1 MEVAMKLYFPLL
13 LLFLLTACKS
23 TEPSEPK
30 ITSLTSLLNHPLFEL
45 QPVPTEQAI
54 FKLPAS
60 ETDAFLA
67 YVDSQRQNDLSDD
80 IIVYNYIERSLRN
93 FSYHGDTLTAQ
104 QTIELAHGNCISLAI
119 LTQAYANLIDLETGF
134 QEMTSEPVFAKEG
147 NLVFIANHFRTKL
160 YRPFIE
166 ETGKITAIKPG
177 VLVDYFPSRG
187 SFYVG
192 SANYDDLIAKYY
204 SNLAAEALLDNDYNQ
219 VYSLLIKAN
228 QYTPNDAE
236 LFNLAAI
243 LHRRVND
250 QITSQKIYQTALDQ
264 QLQSLNLLSN
274 YKVLAED
281 IGNEMLVEQLNSL
294 LNTQEKGPFELI
306 ALGET
311 EALSGRL
318 MNAKRHI
325 NEAME
330 KAPYLAEPY
339 VALAKI
345 RYQQGNLNDAQ
356 KLLNQ
361 AMKLERDQQ
370 QRNVYAAK
378 LAFIE
383 SK

>member
-1 MEVAMKLYFPLL
+1 MKLYFSLL
-13 LLFLLTACKS
+13 LILLLTACKS
-23 TEPSEPK
+23 TEPSEPQ
-30 ITSLTSLLNHPLFEL
+30 TVSLTSLLNHPLFEL
-45 QPVPTEQAI
+45 QPVPTEQAV
-54 FKLPAS
+54 FKLSHS

-67 YVDSQRQNDLSDD
+67 YVNAQRQNDVTDD

-166 ETGKITAIKPG
+166 EAGQITAIQPG
-177 VLVDYFPSRG
+177 VLIDYFPSRG

-192 SANYDDLIAKYY
+192 SATYDDLIAKYY
-204 SNLAAEALLDNDYNQ
+204 SNLAADALLENDYNQ

-250 QITSQKIYQTALDQ
+250 QITSQRIYQTALDQ

-281 IGNEMLVEQLNSL
+281 VGNEMLVEQLSSL
-294 LNTQEKGPFELI
+294 LTAQEKDPYELI
-306 ALGET
+306 ALGES
-311 EALSGRL
+311 EALKGRL

-370 QRNVYAAK
+370 QRNIYAAK
-378 LAFIE
+378 LASIE

>member
-80 IIVYNYIERSLRN
+80 IIVYNYIEHSLRN

-378 LAFIE
+378 LASIE

>member
-1 MEVAMKLYFPLL
+1 MKLYFPLL

>member
-1 MEVAMKLYFPLL
+1 MKLFFSLL
-13 LLFLLTACKS
+13 LICLLTACKS
-23 TEPSEPK
+23 TESLTPAVP
-30 ITSLTSLLNHPLFEL
+30 SLTSLLNHPLFEL

-54 FKLPAS
+54 FKLPSS
-60 ETDAFLA
+60 EVDTFIA
-67 YVDSQRQNDLSDD
+67 YVDTQRQNDLTDD
-80 IIVYNYIERSLRN
+80 IILYNYIERGFSN

-104 QTIELAHGNCISLAI
+104 QTLELAHGNCISLAI

-134 QEMTSEPVFAKEG
+134 QEMTSQPVYAKEG

-166 ETGKITAIKPG
+166 EEGQITFIRPG
-177 VLVDYFPSRG
+177 VLIDYFPSRG

-192 SANYDDLIAKYY
+192 SASYDDLIAKYY
-204 SNLAAEALLDNDYNQ
+204 SNLAADALLENDYNQ

-228 QYTPNDAE
+228 QYTPNDVE

-243 LHRRVND
+243 LHRRVDD
-250 QITSQKIYQTALDQ
+250 QATSQRIYQTALDQ

-281 IGNEMLVEQLNSL
+281 TGNEMLVEQINSL
-294 LNTQEKGPFELI
+294 LGAQEKDPYELI
-306 ALGET
+306 ALGES

-318 MNAKRHI
+318 MSAKKHI
-325 NEAME
+325 DAAID
-330 KAPYLAEPY
+330 KAPYLADPY

-345 RYQQGNLNDAQ
+345 RYQQGNLNDAH
-356 KLLNQ
+356 KLLKQ
-361 AMKLERDQQ
+361 AMKLERDKL

-378 LAFIE
+378 LAAIE
-383 SK
+383 GKE

>member
-1 MEVAMKLYFPLL
+1 MKLFFPLL
-13 LLFLLTACKS
+13 LIYLLTACKS
-23 TEPSEPK
+23 TESLTPAVP
-30 ITSLTSLLNHPLFEL
+30 SLTSLLNHPLFEL

-54 FKLPAS
+54 FQLPNS
-60 ETDAFLA
+60 EIDAFLA
-67 YVDSQRQNDLSDD
+67 YVDSQRQNDLTDD
-80 IIVYNYIERSLRN
+80 IIVYNYIERSLKD
-93 FSYHGDTLTAQ
+93 FSYHGDTLTAE

-147 NLVFIANHFRTKL
+147 NVVFIANHFRTKL

-166 ETGKITAIKPG
+166 EAGQITAIQPG
-177 VLVDYFPSRG
+177 VLIDYFPSRG

-192 SANYDDLIAKYY
+192 SATYDDLIAKYY
-204 SNLAAEALLDNDYNQ
+204 SNLAADALLENDYNQ

-228 QYTPNDAE
+228 QYTPNDVE

-243 LHRRVND
+243 LHRRVD
-250 QITSQKIYQTALDQ
+250 DKITSQKIYQTALDQ

-281 IGNEMLVEQLNSL
+281 IGNEMLVEQLSSL
-294 LNTQEKGPFELI
+294 LTAQEKDPYELI
-306 ALGET
+306 ALGES

-325 NEAME
+325 NKAME

-345 RYQQGNLNDAQ
+345 RYQQGNLNDAH
-356 KLLNQ
+356 KLLKQ
-361 AMKLERDQQ
+361 AMKLERDQL

-378 LAFIE
+378 LAAIE
-383 SK
+383 SKE

>member
-1 MEVAMKLYFPLL
+1 MKLYFPLL

-330 KAPYLAEPY
+330 KTPYLAEPY

>member
-1 MEVAMKLYFPLL
+1 MKLFFSLL
-13 LLFLLTACKS
+13 LICLLTACKS
-23 TEPSEPK
+23 TESLTPAVP
-30 ITSLTSLLNHPLFEL
+30 SLTSLLNHPLFEL

-54 FKLPAS
+54 FKLPSS
-60 ETDAFLA
+60 EVDTFIA
-67 YVDSQRQNDLSDD
+67 YVDTQRQNDLTDD
-80 IIVYNYIERSLRN
+80 IILYNYIERGFSN

-104 QTIELAHGNCISLAI
+104 QTLELAHGNCISLAI

-134 QEMTSEPVFAKEG
+134 QEMTSQPVYAKEG

-166 ETGKITAIKPG
+166 EEGQITFIRPG
-177 VLVDYFPSRG
+177 VLIDYFPSRG

-192 SANYDDLIAKYY
+192 SASYDDLIAKYY
-204 SNLAAEALLDNDYNQ
+204 SNLAADALLESDYNQ
-219 VYSLLIKAN
+219 VYSLLMKAN

-250 QITSQKIYQTALDQ
+250 QATSQRIYQTALDQ

-281 IGNEMLVEQLNSL
+281 TGNEMLVEQINSL
-294 LNTQEKGPFELI
+294 LGAQEKDPYELI
-306 ALGET
+306 ALGES

-318 MNAKRHI
+318 MSAKKHI
-325 NEAME
+325 DAAID
-330 KAPYLAEPY
+330 KAPYLADPY

-345 RYQQGNLNDAQ
+345 RYQQGNLNDAH
-356 KLLNQ
+356 KLLKQ
-361 AMKLERDQQ
+361 AMKLERDKL
-370 QRNVYAAK
+370 QRSVYAAK
-378 LAFIE
+378 LAAIE
-383 SK
+383 GKE